1 MRQFDEWLEERA
13 VYPSWILPSMDEPLR
28 DDAGVS
34 VYIFPHSDR
43 IIPLEPSV
51 RQRYPRRHG
60 TPICLFAEVLTPRTA
75 PRLRTDL
82 AMISH
87 LQGLS
92 SREALAFLAQF
103 FVMFV
108 DSYGRE
114 SGRESLLFGPTPE
127 TVGSDSAQQGD
138 QLVRAMN
145 TPRFRL
151 EQVLDLWTHI
161 SSHAAPARVYRS
173 PDGSPGRPGYFWIP
187 PSWLSPEKLKEIEAN
202 EPNPSKIPVLVEPQ
216 YADLTQRFADL
227 TQRLADFD
235 GEHLRKAGPMDIAFS
250 GQIATLGAEM
260 AGSTREARRTSLSA
274 REREEFEA
282 QGFKSDLAIQFT
294 GWTEGLRGN
303 ILFVGGERMVLTD
316 APLKLLLRL
325 AVQLQETDDGFLAL
339 ADLKYGEGVDGESE
353 FAPDGMDQ
361 ALSRLRKPF
370 AGYLEGL
377 PTNKLIERR
386 KGKVRLS
393 THRRCVTWDRERLLL
408 HDNAAVR
415 QLAERLPECG
425 PPT

>member
-1 MRQFDEWLEERA
+1 MF
-13 VYPSWILPSMDEPLR
+13 PSCILPRIDEPLR

-34 VYIFPHSDR
+34 VYILPHSDR
-43 IIPLEPSV
+43 IIPLDPSV
-51 RQRYPRRHG
+51 RQRYPRRRHG
-60 TPICLFAEVLTPRTA
+60 TPFCLFAEVLTPRTA

-108 DSYGRE
+108 DSHGRV
-114 SGRESLLFGPTPE
+114 SGRESLLFGRMPE
-127 TVGSDSAQQGD
+127 PVDPDSAQQGD

-145 TPRFRL
+145 TPRLRL

-161 SSHAAPARVYRS
+161 SGHVAPARVYSS

-187 PSWLSPEKLKEIEAN
+187 PIWLSPEKLKEFEAN

-216 YADLTQRFADL
+216 YAELTQRFAD
-227 TQRLADFD
+227 FY
-235 GEHLRKAGPMDIAFS
+235 GEPWRKAGPIGIAFS
-250 GQIATLGAEM
+250 GEIAALGADVV
-260 AGSTREARRTSLSA
+260 GSTREIQRISLSD
-274 REREEFEA
+274 RDREEFET
-282 QGFKSDLAIQFT
+282 QGFKSDLVIQIT
-294 GWTEGLRGN
+294 GRTEGIRGN
-303 ILFVGGERMVLTD
+303 VLYVGGARMILTD
-316 APLKLLLRL
+316 APFKLFLKLV
-325 AVQLQETDDGFLAL
+325 VQLQGTDDGFIVLADL
-339 ADLKYGEGVDGESE
+339 KFADLKYGEGVDGELAL
-353 FAPDGMDQ
+353 APDGMEQ

-377 PTNKLIERR
+377 PTNKLIERGTG
-386 KGKVRLS
+386 KSKVRLS
-393 THRRCVTWDRERLLL
+393 THRRCITWDRGRLLL

-425 PPT
+425 PPA